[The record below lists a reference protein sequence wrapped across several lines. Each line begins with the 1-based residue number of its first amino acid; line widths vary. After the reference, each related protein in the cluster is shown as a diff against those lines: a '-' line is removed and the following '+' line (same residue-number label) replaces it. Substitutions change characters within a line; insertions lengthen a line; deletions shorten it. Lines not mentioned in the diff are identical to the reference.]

1 MNLYDTYNNM
11 SDVSFVPKYNWV
23 LNEKNIIKESQMKN
37 DLVPGF
43 PINKLLKFTPQMDSK
58 LEPLLI
64 KAIKYGMALT
74 ISYRGDKDKWRGGRI
89 RTIYP
94 MTLGM
99 NQNTGN
105 KLLRT
110 FHVEGWSVHKKKEV
124 NDEWRLMKTANILSL
139 MFTGNFYR
147 MPPSGYRLNDRV
159 MTERLICQ
167 ADFST
172 IRRNQQSLINE
183 GKIEQ
188 VVEKQDKKLL
198 ALNSNNLLDLKKPFE
213 WFDKKDLEKIEITI
227 LKSIFS
233 KSENNYIAINGV
245 RGIKNH
251 RVKVFTKE
259 SGGSRELGNYMVVR
273 YLIKSPNNQTNLV
286 ETSVQAQDQVERPCF
301 MVDGK
306 SEFPLFTFVPK
317 SGEGYIE

>member
-1 MNLYDTYNNM
+1 MIIHNPYDSYNNVT
-11 SDVSFVPKYNWV
+11 DVAFTTKYNWK
-23 LNEKNIIKESQMKN
+23 LNETKNLITEAGMSN
-37 DLVPGF
+37 DMVPGF
-43 PINKLLKFTPQMDSK
+43 PVNKLMRFTPQMDNK

-64 KAIKYGMALT
+64 KAIQYGMALT

-94 MTLGM
+94 MTLGI
-99 NQNTGN
+99 NHNTKN

-110 FHVEGWSVHKKKEV
+110 FHVEGWSVHKKKEI
-124 NDEWRLMKTANILSL
+124 NDEWRLMKTTNILSI

-147 MPPSGYRLNDRV
+147 MAPAGYRLNDRV

-172 IRRNQQSLINE
+172 IRRNQQSLLNE

-188 VVEKQDKKLL
+188 VVERKDKKLQ
-198 ALNSNNLLDLKKPFE
+198 ALNLNRTLDLKKPFE
-213 WFDKKDLEKIEITI
+213 GFEQKDIEKIEITV
-227 LKSIFS
+227 LKSILS
-233 KSENNYIAINGV
+233 KAENNYIAIVGV

-251 RVKVFTKE
+251 RVRIFTKE

-273 YLIKSPNNQTNLV
+273 YLTKSPSNNTFLV
-286 ETSVQAQDQVERPCF
+286 ETSVQAQDQVERPCQ
-301 MVDGK
+301 MIDGK
-306 SEFPLFTFVPK
+306 SEFPFFQFQGFLR
-317 SGEGYIE
+317 

>member
-1 MNLYDTYNNM
+1 MYTNPYDSYNNLT
-11 SDVSFVPKYNWV
+11 DVAFIPKYNWT
-23 LNEKNIIKESQMKN
+23 LNERNIITEAQLN
-37 DLVPGF
+37 DDLVPGF
-43 PINKLLKFTPQMDSK
+43 PINKLLKFTPQMENK

-64 KAIKYGMALT
+64 KSIQYGMALT

-94 MTLGM
+94 MALGV
-99 NQNTGN
+99 NANTQN

-124 NDEWRLMKTANILSL
+124 NDEWRLMKTVNILSI

-147 MPPSGYRLNDRV
+147 MAPAGYRLNDRV
-159 MTERLICQ
+159 MTERIICQ

-172 IRRNQQSLINE
+172 IRRNQQSLLNE

-188 VVEKQDKKLL
+188 VVERQDKKLQ
-198 ALNSNNLLDLKKPFE
+198 ALNLNRSLDLKKPFE
-213 WFDKKDLEKIEITI
+213 GFEKKDIDKIEITV
-227 LKSIFS
+227 LKSILT
-233 KSENNYIAINGV
+233 KSENNYIAIVGV

-251 RVKVFTKE
+251 RVRVFTKE

-273 YLIKSPNNQTNLV
+273 YLTKSPNNPTFLI
-286 ETSVQAQDQVERPCF
+286 ETSVQAQDQVERPCT
-301 MVDGK
+301 MIDGK
-306 SEFPLFTFVPK
+306 AEFPMFKF
-317 SGEGYIE
+317 EGFIR

>member
-1 MNLYDTYNNM
+1 MNPYDYNNM
-11 SDVSFVPKYNWV
+11 SDVAFIPKYNWV
-23 LNEKNIIKESQMKN
+23 LNEKNMIKEAQMKN

-43 PINKLLKFTPQMDSK
+43 PINKLMKFTPQMDSK

-64 KAIKYGMALT
+64 KAIQYGMALT

-94 MTLGM
+94 MALGM

-124 NDEWRLMKTANILSL
+124 NDEWRLMKTTNILSI

-147 MPPSGYRLNDRV
+147 MAPAGYRLNDRI
-159 MTERLICQ
+159 MTERMICQ
-167 ADFST
+167 ADFSI

-188 VVEKQDKKLL
+188 VVEKQDKKLQ
-198 ALNSNNLLDLKKPFE
+198 AFNLNKTLDLKKPFE
-213 WFDKKDLEKIEITI
+213 GFEKQDLEKIEITV

-233 KSENNYIAINGV
+233 KAENNYIAIIGV

-251 RVKVFTKE
+251 RVRVFTKE

-273 YLIKSPNNQTNLV
+273 YLIKSPNNQTNLT

-301 MVDGK
+301 MIDGK
-306 SEFPLFTFVPK
+306 SEFPLFKF
-317 SGEGYIE
+317 EGFIR